1 MSPGE
6 ISSLIVGVGS
16 VMVGM
21 LTVYFNRK
29 GQIEQRRD
37 ALAAQEFERR
47 EREAERL
54 RAENTELRDLRALIE
69 KHAPKG
75 E

>member
-6 ISSLIVGVGS
+6 ISSLIVGLGS

-29 GQIEQRRD
+29 GQVEQRRD
-37 ALAAQEFERR
+37 ALAAQEFDRR

-54 RAENTELRDLRALIE
+54 RHENEELRDLRSLIE
-69 KHAPKG
+69 KYGPK